1 MTKKPTINAGD
12 VLIKLGGE
20 IRAQRKALRVNATAA
35 AEASG
40 ISRVTLHRV
49 ERGEPSVHM
58 GAYVN
63 LMLAL
68 GLNLAVDTRTNPH
81 QAALIP
87 ARIHLDDYPQLKK
100 LAWQLREGADLTPL
114 EAFGLYERNWRHLDH
129 LALDANER
137 QLINALRLELGEG
150 GTQHV

>member
-1 MTKKPTINAGD
+1 MAIHSYKLYLIIDNSDFLYTMRIIMTKKPTINAGD

-68 GLNLAVDTRTNPH
+68 GLNLAVDSRT
-81 QAALIP
+81 
-87 ARIHLDDYPQLKK
+87 YSS
-100 LAWQLREGADLTPL
+100 
-114 EAFGLYERNWRHLDH
+114 
-129 LALDANER
+129 
-137 QLINALRLELGEG
+137 
-150 GTQHV
+150 

>member
-1 MTKKPTINAGD
+1 MTEKPTINAVD
-12 VLIKLGGE
+12 VLIKLGGK

-49 ERGEPSVHM
+49 ERGEPSVNM

-68 GLNLAVDTRTNPH
+68 GLNFAIDTKADENQTGY
-81 QAALIP
+81 IP
-87 ARIHLDDYPQLKK
+87 VRIHLDDYPQLKK
-100 LAWQLREGADLTPL
+100 LAWQLKAGADLTPL
-114 EAFGLYERNWRHLDH
+114 EALGIYERNWRHIDH
-129 LALDANER
+129 LALDSTER
-137 QLINALRLELGEG
+137 QLIDVLRLGLGEVR
-150 GTQHV
+150 TFNV

>member
-1 MTKKPTINAGD
+1 M
-12 VLIKLGGE
+12 
-20 IRAQRKALRVNATAA
+20 R
-35 AEASG
+35 
-40 ISRVTLHRV
+40 
-49 ERGEPSVHM
+49 
-58 GAYVN
+58 
-63 LMLAL
+63 
-68 GLNLAVDTRTNPH
+68 
-81 QAALIP
+81 LIP

>member
-1 MTKKPTINAGD
+1 MIEKPTINAVD
-12 VLIKLGGE
+12 VLIKLGGK

-40 ISRVTLHRV
+40 ISRITLHRV
-49 ERGEPSVHM
+49 ERGEPSVNM

-68 GLNLAVDTRTNPH
+68 GLNFAIDTKVDENQTGY
-81 QAALIP
+81 IP

-100 LAWQLREGADLTPL
+100 LAWQLKAGTDLTPL
-114 EAFGLYERNWRHLDH
+114 EALGIYERNWRHIDH
-129 LALDANER
+129 FALDSTER
-137 QLINALRLELGEG
+137 QLIDVLRLGLG
-150 GTQHV
+150 QVSVSNV

>member
-1 MTKKPTINAGD
+1 MTEKPTTNAGD
-12 VLIKLGGE
+12 VLIKLGGK

-49 ERGEPSVHM
+49 ERGEPSVNM

-68 GLNLAVDTRTNPH
+68 GLNFAIDTKVDENQTGY
-81 QAALIP
+81 IP

-100 LAWQLREGADLTPL
+100 LAWQLKAGTELTPL
-114 EAFGLYERNWRHLDH
+114 EALGIYERNWRHIDH
-129 LALDANER
+129 FALDSTER
-137 QLINALRLELGEG
+137 QLIDVLRLGLG
-150 GTQHV
+150 QVSVSNV